1 MYKHRDLPDAVQRHV
16 ASFTADAGR
25 RVRRGSAFLGRESS
39 VAADA
44 GECVRGICATSESPA
59 SRSCT
64 LFADVGARLVARE
77 TTELCRAVCLSR
89 SPVRVLLRLAR
100 GLLRHIVGL
109 VPEDHRSFVRVT
121 LRRDDVERRS
131 GEHPYL
137 LDVYMD
143 LVGHDLEVD
152 LLRDLDDDDAH
163 DMSIPSYTPG
173 DEIPAEQIAPATRKA
188 VELALV
194 SAGDGRAFTL
204 VVVAPGLPPRDFAI
218 DSIRFRRERDF
229 YFVARP
235 LYLFVQASPRR
246 PCSQT

>member
-16 ASFTADAGR
+16 ASFAGEASK

-44 GECVRGICATSESPA
+44 GECVCGICATSESPA
-59 SRSCT
+59 SKSCT
-64 LFADVGARLVARE
+64 IFADVGARLVARE

-89 SPVRVLLRLAR
+89 SPVRLLLKLIR

-109 VPEDHRSFVRVT
+109 VPEGHRSFVRAT
-121 LRRDDVERRS
+121 LRRDGKERPS

-137 LDVYMD
+137 IDAYLD
-143 LVGHDLEVD
+143 LIGNDLEVD
-152 LLRDLDDDDAH
+152 LLRDLDDDDDH
-163 DMSIPSYTPG
+163 DLSIPSYTPG
-173 DEIPAEQIAPATRKA
+173 DEIPAEQIAPSTRNA
-188 VELALV
+188 VEVALI
-194 SAGDGRAFTL
+194 SDGDGRAFTL

-218 DSIRFRRERDF
+218 DSIRFRHERDF

-235 LYLFVQASPRR
+235 LYLFIQASSRR
-246 PCSQT
+246 PRSQT